1 MRYKQVLLLLL
12 VWLGNFSI
20 QAQTQTLEEIFREG
34 DVFLVDVRTPQEFA
48 SGSVGNAVNIPLIEI
63 ENQLDVFRNKKNI
76 VLFCRSGR
84 RSEIAK
90 QILEKHEITSY
101 NALTIENIRKIQQRL
116 VPKTRKK

>member
-48 SGSVGNAVNIPLIEI
+48 SGSVSNAVNIPLIEI
-63 ENQLDVFRNKKNI
+63 ENQLDAFRNKKNI

-90 QILEKHEITSY
+90 QILEKHEIISY
-101 NALTIENIRKIQQRL
+101 NALTAENIRKLQQRL
-116 VPKTRKK
+116 APKTSKK